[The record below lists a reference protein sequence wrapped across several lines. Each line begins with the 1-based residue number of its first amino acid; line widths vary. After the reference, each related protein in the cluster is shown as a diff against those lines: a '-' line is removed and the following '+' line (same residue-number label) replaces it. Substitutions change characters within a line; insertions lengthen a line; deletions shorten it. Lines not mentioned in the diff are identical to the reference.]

1 MTEIDWSMPSKRVE
15 GSPVYNRNGER
26 FGTIDHIMLDKSS
39 VRHYAVFR
47 FSTLLGISDRYYPVP
62 WTKLAYDARFGG
74 YIADID
80 LSRLQREPS
89 YSKAVAGSSLTS
101 SSLTTIGASA
111 DSRHSRQ
118 AADRLGD
125 EGRRIDNR

>member
-1 MTEIDWSMPSKRVE
+1 MVNSLPRIHSNLWRSDLPNRTPMTEIDWSMPSKRVE

-62 WTKLAYDARFGG
+62 WTKLAYDAR
-74 YIADID
+74 
-80 LSRLQREPS
+80 L
-89 YSKAVAGSSLTS
+89 
-101 SSLTTIGASA
+101 GAT
-111 DSRHSRQ
+111 
-118 AADRLGD
+118 
-125 EGRRIDNR
+125 